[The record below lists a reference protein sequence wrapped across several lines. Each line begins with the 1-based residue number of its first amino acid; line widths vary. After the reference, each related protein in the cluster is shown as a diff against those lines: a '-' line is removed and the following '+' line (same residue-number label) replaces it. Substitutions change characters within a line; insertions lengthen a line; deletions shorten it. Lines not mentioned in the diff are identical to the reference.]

1 MRDVIWT
8 IIAIWVI
15 YKLVDIFRS
24 SGTRN
29 SGAGQQKSYTQAS
42 PSTGSVHPKRDIKEA
57 IHKSADKE
65 GEYIDFEEV
74 K

>member
-24 SGTRN
+24 SGTKN
-29 SGAGQQKSYTQAS
+29 SGAGQQKTYSQTSQSAN
-42 PSTGSVHPKRDIKEA
+42 TVHPKRDIKEA